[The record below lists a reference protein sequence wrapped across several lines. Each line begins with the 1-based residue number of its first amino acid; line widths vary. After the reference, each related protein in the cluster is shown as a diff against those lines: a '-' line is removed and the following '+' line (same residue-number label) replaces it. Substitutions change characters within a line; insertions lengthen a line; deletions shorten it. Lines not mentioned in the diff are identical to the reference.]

1 MITTPPPDTK
11 VPPHDRPGLYLCCMR
26 TAEKYY
32 DQNARY
38 GIVIGLVI
46 TCDNAKCGQPI
57 EYIGG
62 GWKHADAKH

>member
-1 MITTPPPDTK
+1 
-11 VPPHDRPGLYLCCMR
+11 MR

-46 TCDNAKCGQPI
+46 TCDNVKCGQPI

-62 GWKHADAKH
+62 GWKHADAKR